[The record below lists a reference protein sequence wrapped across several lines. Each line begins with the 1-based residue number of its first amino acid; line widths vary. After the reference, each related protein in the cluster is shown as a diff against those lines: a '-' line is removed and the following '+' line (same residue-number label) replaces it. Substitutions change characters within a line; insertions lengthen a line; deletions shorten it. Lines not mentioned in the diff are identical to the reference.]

1 MKSYYI
7 ENKLVLSDAIDS
19 EPDIKIWCVETDV
32 LYQFGGLEGPYY
44 SIEQLKKNSSL
55 FQDPKR
61 TNMRKVQKVLYK
73 KNILEAKIGIIS
85 DKNKTVTGDF
95 IKLVDHS
102 IRGNVKSKKIFGV
115 HHFDECRM
123 MIKEMINTEDKNLI
137 WEAIVEV
144 SDKEKNISYEKQ
156 STFFPRKWSLTQ
168 LFHECD
174 YAFLHKVK
182 IDGKDSLYQ
191 SFTIS
196 GIPVHIIIYDG
207 KAKSIYPLYTK

>member
-1 MKSYYI
+1 MKFYYI

-19 EPDIKIWCVETDV
+19 EPEMKIWYVETDV
-32 LYQFGGLEGPYY
+32 LYEFGGMEGPYS

-55 FQDPKR
+55 FQEFKR
-61 TNMRKVQKVLYK
+61 TDMRKVQKILD
-73 KNILEAKIGIIS
+73 KNNIIEARIGIIS

-102 IRGNVKSKKIFGV
+102 IRGNIKSKKIFGI
-115 HHFDECRM
+115 HHFDENRM
-123 MIKEMINTEDKNLI
+123 TIKEMINTEDKYMV

-144 SDKEKNISYEKQ
+144 TDKEKNKSYEKK
-156 STFFPRKWSLTQ
+156 STFFPRKWSLNQ

-174 YAFLHKVK
+174 HAFLNK
-182 IDGKDSLYQ
+182 IKMVGKDNLFQ

-196 GIPVHIIIYDG
+196 GIPVHIIIEDG